1 MKKIII
7 FALILICS
15 SLILNALEW
24 YLDFE
29 ETQNKAIE
37 QDRNMLI
44 VFQGSDWCVPC
55 IKLEKN
61 IWDSAEFEKYAQA
74 NLVLLKVDFPKKRKN
89 KLPKEQQ
96 EKNDKL
102 FEKYNTLGA
111 VPFVVILDKT
121 GKQLGTNGYKD
132 VSPAEYIEEIRAC
145 IPKKKNESE
154 IFHRKVKL
162 MGSRLDINVLAK
174 TQKEADDY
182 IDMAIAEISR
192 IEKLISSW
200 DKTSQTSAIND
211 KAGIEP
217 VKADAEL
224 FNLIKRSIEISKLTD
239 GAFDISYASM
249 DKIWK
254 FDGSMKEFPNEEEIK
269 TSVTK
274 VGYQNIILDEAKHT
288 VLLKLPGMKIGFGG
302 IGKGYAADK
311 AKELLISKGVSAGI
325 INASGDMNTW
335 GKQPN
340 GEDWTVA
347 ITNPMNKEKEYGLLP
362 ITNGAVVTSGD
373 YEKFV
378 MFNGKRY
385 SHIIDP
391 RTGYPATD
399 IISVTVF
406 AQQAELADALATS
419 IFVMGIDV
427 GLDRINQLPN
437 IECIIIDENG
447 NIHKSN
453 DVRINEK

>member
-1 MKKIII
+1 MRKLITITLL
-7 FALILICS
+7 FASFVVSNAQEWQTDLNKSKEIAKENNQNILLLFS
-15 SLILNALEW
+15 
-24 YLDFE
+24 
-29 ETQNKAIE
+29 
-37 QDRNMLI
+37 
-44 VFQGSDWCVPC
+44 GSDWCVPC
-55 IKLEKN
+55 IKLEKI
-61 IWDSAEFEKYAQA
+61 IWNSDEFKKYAQE
-74 NLVLLKVDFPKKRKN
+74 NLVLLKADFPKKSKN

-121 GKQLGTNGYKD
+121 GKILGTNGYKD
-132 VSPAEYIEEIRAC
+132 VSPAEYIDEINSC
-145 IPKKKNESE
+145 IPQKRNSHEV
-154 IFHRKVKL
+154 FHRKVKL
-162 MGSRLDINVLAK
+162 MGSRFDINVSAK
-174 TQKEADDY
+174 TSEEAGVY
-182 IDMAIAEISR
+182 IDMAIEEISR

-200 DKTSQTSAIND
+200 DKTSQTSTINNNS
-211 KAGIEP
+211 GIKP
-217 VKADAEL
+217 VKVDTEL
-224 FNLIKRSIEISKLTD
+224 FDLIKRSVAISKLTD

-254 FDGSMKEFPNEEEIK
+254 FDGSMEEFPTEEEIK
-269 TSVTK
+269 SSVSK
-274 VGYQNIILDEAKHT
+274 VGFQNIIFDEEKHT
-288 VLLKLPGMKIGFGG
+288 VFLKLKGMKIGFGG

-311 AKELLISKGVSAGI
+311 AKELLISNGAVAGI

-347 ITNPMNKEKEYGLLP
+347 ITNPMNKDKEYALLP

-378 MFNGKRY
+378 IFNDKRY

-391 RTGYPATD
+391 RTGYPASG

-406 AQQAELADALATS
+406 AKQAELADALATS
-419 IFVMGIDV
+419 IFVMGIEV

-447 NIHKSN
+447 NIHNSN
-453 DVRINEK
+453 NIRINEK